1 MRSWLVAILVL
12 VAGVGNTAQP
22 NAPLDTPT
30 GTPPASSKGDKKT
43 ERVVLITGASSG
55 IGYATALEFARNP
68 MYKVYATMRSPEKW
82 EVPASEEGISW
93 SNLIVRSLDV
103 TDAKSVHAAVTE
115 IAEDENGKI
124 DIVINNAGYGLA
136 ACLEGASI
144 EEAQKLFDVNVW
156 GVVRTL
162 QEVLPYMRKRKNG
175 HVINISSTSGIRG
188 IPCMEYYAGSKFALE
203 GIADSMRFSLA
214 AFNISVTQIN
224 AGPVRTKFTDVD
236 GNKDKGG
243 WGTRTI
249 PGDDEDGNYLEN
261 FAQTMVDSLNS
272 RMKSGEA
279 QDQNEVAKVIVNLA
293 HMKDAARKIVEVPFN
308 IGTNQASQGVI
319 EAVRKNPTG
328 WTGMYA
334 QLLGVVPP
342 MSKGKTDA
350 EKDAGV
356 KISEREE
363 L

>member
-1 MRSWLVAILVL
+1 MLWGSPTVTICLLI
-12 VAGVGNTAQP
+12 VGMALA
-22 NAPLDTPT
+22 APPKATVDPFT
-30 GTPPASSKGDKKT
+30 GKPLNRKK
-43 ERVVLITGASSG
+43 EPRAEHVVLITGASSG
-55 IGYATALEFARNP
+55 IGYATALEFARDAK
-68 MYKVYATMRSPEKW
+68 YRVYATMRSPEKW
-82 EVPASEEGISW
+82 EAPPAEEGVSW
-93 SNLIVRSLDV
+93 SNLIVKALDV
-103 TDAKSVHAAVTE
+103 TDAESVAATVSE
-115 IAEDENGKI
+115 IAKEEDGKI
-124 DIVINNAGYGLA
+124 DIIVNNAGYGLA
-136 ACLEGASI
+136 ACLEGATV

-203 GIADSMRFSLA
+203 GIADSMRFSLSA
-214 AFNISVTQIN
+214 YNISVTQIN
-224 AGPVRTKFTDVD
+224 AGPVRTKFTDVY
-236 GNKDKGG
+236 GNRDKGG
-243 WGTRTI
+243 WGTREI
-249 PGDDEDGNYLEN
+249 PGDDEDGHYLEN
-261 FAQTMVDSLNS
+261 FTQMMVDSLNS

-279 QDQNEVAKVIVNLA
+279 QDQNEVARVIVNLA
-293 HMKDAARKIVEVPFN
+293 HMKDSSRKIVEVPFN

-342 MSKGKTDA
+342 L
-350 EKDAGV
+350 EV
-356 KISEREE
+356 KKEQGAKNSEREE

>member
-1 MRSWLVAILVL
+1 MMRIALSVILLCLLACLVF
-12 VAGVGNTAQP
+12 TAP
-22 NAPLDTPT
+22 PKATVDPFTGKPLGQGKEVKP
-30 GTPPASSKGDKKT
+30 
-43 ERVVLITGASSG
+43 EHVVLITGASSG
-55 IGYATALEFARNP
+55 IGYATALEFARDTR
-68 MYKVYATMRSPEKW
+68 YRVYATMRSPEKW
-82 EVPASEEGISW
+82 EAPPAEDGVSW
-93 SNLIVRSLDV
+93 SNIVVKALDV
-103 TDAKSVHAAVTE
+103 TSAESVAAAVKE
-115 IAEDENGKI
+115 IAKAENGKI
-124 DIVINNAGYGLA
+124 DIVVNNAGYGLA
-136 ACLEGASI
+136 ACLEGATV

-162 QEVLPYMRKRKNG
+162 QEVLPYMRKRKDG

-214 AFNISVTQIN
+214 AYNISVTQIN
-224 AGPVRTKFTDVD
+224 AGPVRTKFTEVY

-243 WGTRTI
+243 WGTRAI
-249 PGDDEDGNYLEN
+249 PGDEEDGRYLEK
-261 FAQTMVDSLNS
+261 FTQTMVDSLNS
-272 RMKSGEA
+272 RMQSGEA
-279 QDQNEVAKVIVNLA
+279 QDQNEVARVIVNLA
-293 HMKDAARKIVEVPFN
+293 HMKDSSRKIVEVPFN

-342 MSKGKTDA
+342 L
-350 EKDAGV
+350 EV
-356 KISEREE
+356 KEEQSAKNSEREE